1 MEESDIYYWKSIAVK
16 MAEQVEKA
24 VAPLVGTPDAG
35 EIIKMGADGTPTK
48 LIDLVAEDEAIG
60 VLENTD
66 RPVTIISEE
75 IGILHIN
82 QEPPDEPRIIFVVDP
97 LDGTSNAIRNIPFY
111 GISVAVAEYIPGGD
125 LPSLNNVLMGF
136 VKNFATGDLYW
147 AIRGQGA
154 FLNDKKICASSQNSL
169 DRTSLGAFIYG
180 TRFRRVDSIC
190 RVIRRMRILGSVALE
205 LAYVASGSYDA
216 FMDLR
221 ENLRIVD
228 IAASKLI
235 VEEAGGV
242 VTNERGESID
252 GLLNVKARTSL
263 IAAGNKEL
271 HKKIMQT
278 LEVI

>member
-180 TRFRRVDSIC
+180 TKFRRVDSIC

>member
-1 MEESDIYYWKSIAVK
+1 M
-16 MAEQVEKA
+16 
-24 VAPLVGTPDAG
+24 
-35 EIIKMGADGTPTK
+35 
-48 LIDLVAEDEAIG
+48 
-60 VLENTD
+60 
-66 RPVTIISEE
+66 
-75 IGILHIN
+75 
-82 QEPPDEPRIIFVVDP
+82 VDP

-111 GISVAVAEYIPGGD
+111 GISIAVAEYIPGSD
-125 LPSLNNVLMGF
+125 LPSMKDVRMGF

-154 FLNDKKICASSQNSL
+154 FMNDKRIESSSQSSL
-169 DRTSLGAFIYG
+169 ERTSLGAFIYG
-180 TRFRRVDSIC
+180 TRFKRVDNIC

-205 LAYVASGSYDA
+205 LAYVANGSYDA

-242 VTNERGESID
+242 VTDERGEVIN

-263 IAAGNKEL
+263 IAAGNVNL
-271 HKKIMQT
+271 HRKIMQT

>member
-125 LPSLNNVLMGF
+125 LPSLNNVVMGF
-136 VKNFATGDLYW
+136 VKNFATEDLYW

-180 TRFRRVDSIC
+180 TKFRRVDSIC

-205 LAYVASGSYDA
+205 LAYVANGSYDA

>member
-1 MEESDIYYWKSIAVK
+1 MEESDIYYWKGVAVR
-16 MAEQVEKA
+16 MAEQVERA
-24 VAPLVGTPDAG
+24 VSPLVGTEDAG

-48 LIDLVAEDEAIG
+48 LIDLVAEDEAVG
-60 VLENTD
+60 VLESTG

-75 IGILHIN
+75 IGVLHIN
-82 QEPPDEPRIIFVVDP
+82 REGDEPGIIFVVDP

-111 GISVAVAEYIPGGD
+111 GISVAVAERHPDGAAPT
-125 LPSLNNVLMGF
+125 LKNVLMGF

-147 AIRGQGA
+147 AIKGQGA
-154 FLNDKKICASSQNSL
+154 FLNEKPISSSSQSSL

-242 VTNERGESID
+242 VTNERGGEID

-263 IAAGNKEL
+263 VAAGNREL
-271 HKKIMQT
+271 HEKIMQT

>member
-60 VLENTD
+60 VLENTE

-111 GISVAVAEYIPGGD
+111 GISVAVAEYIPGDD
-125 LPSLNNVLMGF
+125 LPSLNNVVMGF

-147 AIRGQGA
+147 AIRDQGA
-154 FLNDKKICASSQNSL
+154 FLNDKRICASSQSSL

-263 IAAGNKEL
+263 IAAGNMEL

>member
-1 MEESDIYYWKSIAVK
+1 MEESDIYYWKGVAVR
-16 MAEQVEKA
+16 MAEQVERA
-24 VAPLVGTPDAG
+24 VSPLVGTEEAG

-48 LIDLVAEDEAIG
+48 LIDLVAEDEAVG
-60 VLENTD
+60 VLESTD

-75 IGILHIN
+75 IGVLHIN
-82 QEPPDEPRIIFVVDP
+82 REVDEPGIIFVVDP

-111 GISVAVAEYIPGGD
+111 GISVAVAERRPDGTAPT
-125 LPSLNNVLMGF
+125 LKNVLMGF

-147 AIRGQGA
+147 AIKGQGA
-154 FLNDKKICASSQNSL
+154 FLNEKPIRSSSQSSL
-169 DRTSLGAFIYG
+169 NRTSLGAFIYG

-242 VTNERGESID
+242 VTNERGGEID

-263 IAAGNKEL
+263 VAAGNLEL
-271 HKKIMQT
+271 HEKIMQT

>member
-1 MEESDIYYWKSIAVK
+1 MEESDIYYWKSVAIK
-16 MAEQVEKA
+16 MADQVERA
-24 VAPLVGTPDAG
+24 VSPLVGTEDAG

-48 LIDLVAEDEAIG
+48 LIDLVAEDEAVG
-60 VLENTD
+60 VLQSTG

-75 IGILHIN
+75 IGVLHIN
-82 QEPPDEPRIIFVVDP
+82 REGEEPGIIFVVDP

-111 GISVAVAEYIPGGD
+111 GISVAVAERHPGGAV
-125 LPSLNNVLMGF
+125 PKLNNVVMGF

-154 FLNDKKICASSQNSL
+154 FLNEKPISSSPQSSL

-242 VTNERGESID
+242 VTNERGGEIE
-252 GLLNVKARTSL
+252 GPLNVKARTSL
-263 IAAGNKEL
+263 VAAGNQEL
-271 HKKIMQT
+271 HRKIMQT

>member
-1 MEESDIYYWKSIAVK
+1 MEESDTYYWKGVAMR
-16 MAEQVEKA
+16 MADQVEKA
-24 VAPLVGTPDAG
+24 VAPLVGTEDAG

-60 VLENTD
+60 VLENTM

-75 IGILHIN
+75 IGVLHIN
-82 QEPPDEPRIIFVVDP
+82 QDGDDEPRIIFVVDP

-111 GISVAVAEYIPGGD
+111 GISIAVAEYIPGSD
-125 LPSLNNVLMGF
+125 LPSMKDVRMGF

-154 FLNDKKICASSQNSL
+154 FMNDKRIESSSQGSL
-169 DRTSLGAFIYG
+169 ERTSLGAFIYG
-180 TRFRRVDSIC
+180 TRFKRVDNIC

-242 VTNERGESID
+242 VTDERGEVIN

-263 IAAGNKEL
+263 IAAGNVNL
-271 HKKIMQT
+271 HRKIMQT

>member
-125 LPSLNNVLMGF
+125 LPSLNNVVMGF
-136 VKNFATGDLYW
+136 VKNFATEDLYW
-147 AIRGQGA
+147 Q
-154 FLNDKKICASSQNSL
+154 
-169 DRTSLGAFIYG
+169 
-180 TRFRRVDSIC
+180 
-190 RVIRRMRILGSVALE
+190 
-205 LAYVASGSYDA
+205 
-216 FMDLR
+216 
-221 ENLRIVD
+221 
-228 IAASKLI
+228 
-235 VEEAGGV
+235 
-242 VTNERGESID
+242 
-252 GLLNVKARTSL
+252 
-263 IAAGNKEL
+263 
-271 HKKIMQT
+271 
-278 LEVI
+278 

>member
-1 MEESDIYYWKSIAVK
+1 MEESDIYYWKGVAVR
-16 MAEQVEKA
+16 MAEQVERA
-24 VAPLVGTPDAG
+24 VSPLVGTEDAG

-48 LIDLVAEDEAIG
+48 LIDLVAEDEAVG
-60 VLENTD
+60 VLESTG

-75 IGILHIN
+75 IGVLHIN
-82 QEPPDEPRIIFVVDP
+82 REEDEPGIIFVVDP

-111 GISVAVAEYIPGGD
+111 GISVAVAERHPDGAAPT
-125 LPSLNNVLMGF
+125 LKNVLMGF

-147 AIRGQGA
+147 AIKGQGA
-154 FLNDKKICASSQNSL
+154 FLNERPIRSSSQSSL

-242 VTNERGESID
+242 VTNERGGEID

-263 IAAGNKEL
+263 VAAGNLEL
-271 HKKIMQT
+271 HEKIMQT

>member
-1 MEESDIYYWKSIAVK
+1 MEDSDIYYWKSVAIK
-16 MAEQVEKA
+16 MADQVEKA
-24 VAPLVGTPDAG
+24 VAPLVGTEEAG

-60 VLENTD
+60 VLESTM
-66 RPVTIISEE
+66 RPVRIISEE
-75 IGILHIN
+75 IGIMDVN
-82 QEPPDEPRIIFVVDP
+82 PDEESSPRILFVVDP

-111 GISVAVAEYIPGGD
+111 GISIAVAENASGEAP
-125 LPSLNNVLMGF
+125 PSLDDIFMGF

-147 AIRGQGA
+147 AIKDGGA
-154 FLNDKKICASSQNSL
+154 FMNDQRIRPSAQSSL
-169 DRTSLGAFIYG
+169 DKTSLGAFIYG
-180 TRFRRVDSIC
+180 TRFQRVDNIC

-205 LAYVASGSYDA
+205 LSYVANGAYDA

-221 ENLRIVD
+221 ENLRVVD

-235 VEEAGGV
+235 VEEAGGI
-242 VTNERGESID
+242 VTDQKGEGIN

-263 IAAGNKEL
+263 IAAGNENL
-271 HKKIMQT
+271 HRQIMKT

>member
-125 LPSLNNVLMGF
+125 LPSLNNVVMGF

>member
-1 MEESDIYYWKSIAVK
+1 MEESDIYYWKGVAVR
-16 MAEQVEKA
+16 MAEQVERA
-24 VAPLVGTPDAG
+24 VSPLVGTEEAG

-48 LIDLVAEDEAIG
+48 LIDLVAEDEAVG
-60 VLENTD
+60 VLESTG

-75 IGILHIN
+75 IGVLHIN
-82 QEPPDEPRIIFVVDP
+82 REGDEPGIIFVVDP

-111 GISVAVAEYIPGGD
+111 GISVAVAERHPDGAAPT
-125 LPSLNNVLMGF
+125 LKNVLMGF

-147 AIRGQGA
+147 AIKGQGA
-154 FLNDKKICASSQNSL
+154 FLNEKPISSSSQSSL

-242 VTNERGESID
+242 VTNERGGEID

-263 IAAGNKEL
+263 VAAGNLEL
-271 HKKIMQT
+271 HEKIMQT

>member
-125 LPSLNNVLMGF
+125 LPSLNNVVMGF

-147 AIRGQGA
+147 AIRGHGA
-154 FLNDKKICASSQNSL
+154 FLNDKKICASSQSSL
-169 DRTSLGAFIYG
+169 NRTSLGAFIYG

-263 IAAGNKEL
+263 IAAGNMEL

>member
-1 MEESDIYYWKSIAVK
+1 MEESDIYYWKGVAVR
-16 MAEQVEKA
+16 MAEQVERA
-24 VAPLVGTPDAG
+24 VSPLVGTEEAG

-48 LIDLVAEDEAIG
+48 LIDLVAEDEAVG
-60 VLENTD
+60 VLESTG

-75 IGILHIN
+75 IGVLHIN
-82 QEPPDEPRIIFVVDP
+82 REGDEPGIIFVVDP

-111 GISVAVAEYIPGGD
+111 GISVAVAERHPDGEAPT
-125 LPSLNNVLMGF
+125 LKNVLMGF

-147 AIRGQGA
+147 AIKGQGA
-154 FLNDKKICASSQNSL
+154 FLNEKPISSSSQSSL

-242 VTNERGESID
+242 VTNERGGEID

-263 IAAGNKEL
+263 VAAGNREL
-271 HKKIMQT
+271 HEKIMQT

>member
-1 MEESDIYYWKSIAVK
+1 MEESDIYYWKGVAVR
-16 MAEQVEKA
+16 MAEQVERA
-24 VAPLVGTPDAG
+24 VSPLVGTEEAG

-48 LIDLVAEDEAIG
+48 LIDLVAEDEAVG
-60 VLENTD
+60 VLESTG

-75 IGILHIN
+75 IGVLHIN
-82 QEPPDEPRIIFVVDP
+82 REGDKPGIIFVVDP

-111 GISVAVAEYIPGGD
+111 GISVAVAERHPDGAAPT
-125 LPSLNNVLMGF
+125 LKNVMMGF

-147 AIRGQGA
+147 AIKGQGA
-154 FLNDKKICASSQNSL
+154 FLNEKPISSSSQSSL

-242 VTNERGESID
+242 VTNERGGEID

-263 IAAGNKEL
+263 VAAGNREL
-271 HKKIMQT
+271 HEKIMQT

>member
-1 MEESDIYYWKSIAVK
+1 MEESDIYYWKGVAVR
-16 MAEQVEKA
+16 MAEQVERA
-24 VAPLVGTPDAG
+24 VSPLVGTEEAG

-48 LIDLVAEDEAIG
+48 LIDLVAEDEAVG
-60 VLENTD
+60 VLESTG

-75 IGILHIN
+75 IGVLHIN
-82 QEPPDEPRIIFVVDP
+82 SEGDEPGIIFVVDP

-111 GISVAVAEYIPGGD
+111 GISVAVAERHPDGAA
-125 LPSLNNVLMGF
+125 PTLNNVLMGF

-147 AIRGQGA
+147 AIKGQGA
-154 FLNDKKICASSQNSL
+154 FLNEKAISSSSQSSL

-242 VTNERGESID
+242 VTNERGGEID

-263 IAAGNKEL
+263 VAAGNLEL
-271 HKKIMQT
+271 HEKIMQT

>member
-1 MEESDIYYWKSIAVK
+1 
-16 MAEQVEKA
+16 
-24 VAPLVGTPDAG
+24 
-35 EIIKMGADGTPTK
+35 MGADGTPTK

>member
-1 MEESDIYYWKSIAVK
+1 MEESDIYYWKGVAVR
-16 MAEQVEKA
+16 MAEQVERA
-24 VAPLVGTPDAG
+24 VSPLVGTEEAG

-48 LIDLVAEDEAIG
+48 LIDLVAEDEAVG
-60 VLENTD
+60 VLESTG

-75 IGILHIN
+75 IGVLHIN
-82 QEPPDEPRIIFVVDP
+82 REGDEPGIIFVVDP

-111 GISVAVAEYIPGGD
+111 GISVAVADRHPDGAAPT
-125 LPSLNNVLMGF
+125 LKNVLMGF

-147 AIRGQGA
+147 AIKGQGA
-154 FLNDKKICASSQNSL
+154 FLNEKPISSSSQSSL

-242 VTNERGESID
+242 VTNERGGEID

-263 IAAGNKEL
+263 VAAGNLEL
-271 HKKIMQT
+271 HEKIMQT

>member
-48 LIDLVAEDEAIG
+48 LIDLVAEDEAID

-125 LPSLNNVLMGF
+125 LPSLNNVVMGF
-136 VKNFATGDLYW
+136 VKNFATEDLYW